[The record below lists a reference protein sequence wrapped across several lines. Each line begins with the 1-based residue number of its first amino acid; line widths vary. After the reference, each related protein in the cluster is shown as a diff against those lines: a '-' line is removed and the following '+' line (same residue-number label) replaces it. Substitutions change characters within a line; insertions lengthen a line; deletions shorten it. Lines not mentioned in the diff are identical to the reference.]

1 MSGYVLSPRAK
12 ADLDAS
18 GITQKETG
26 ARSRQKPIFGS
37 LAPPSK
43 PLRPHLHA
51 EKLAITF
58 GKAIGNIQRDRTSYF
73 FVLQTG
79 ESTSFASFTGAWI
92 STAILADRSAATIRA
107 HVAAQQRAAVL
118 RIASETLGPIEARNS
133 ASCCFRAPPERCSR
147 TIG

>member
-12 ADLDAS
+12 TTSMTS
-18 GITQKETG
+18 GITRKETG

-73 FVLQTG
+73 FVLQIG

-92 STAILADRSAATIRA
+92 STAILADRSAATGA
-107 HVAAQQRAAVL
+107 SAAQQRAAAL
-118 RIASETLGPIEARNS
+118 RIASETLGPHGDAQQRVMPLS
-133 ASCCFRAPPERCSR
+133 RAAGEMLAD
-147 TIG
+147 